1 MYAPGFF
8 CDMASLRFPW
18 DILQSSVGLN
28 VGIFLDHK
36 TARIYDQKNKDI
48 INLKS
53 TQKLI

>member
-1 MYAPGFF
+1 
-8 CDMASLRFPW
+8 MASLRFPW